1 MADFLPFLFLT
12 NNPVRF
18 DFRGRGGGGEPN
30 IPARNR
36 QQHSNALLQQLTQ
49 AVNNLQT
56 TKVARENDNLPN
68 RKGSYLQ
75 FEGRASYDLITE
87 QLENKGQDI
96 RLLNVKETGANI
108 EEKVISTTVYDQ

>member
-18 DFRGRGGGGEPN
+18 DFRGRSAFGKSN

-49 AVNNLQT
+49 TVSNLT
-56 TKVARENDNLPN
+56 ATKTMRENDNLPN
-68 RKGSYLQ
+68 RKGNYLR
-75 FEGRASYDLITE
+75 FEGRASYDLVTE
-87 QLENKGQDI
+87 QLENNEQDI
-96 RLLNVKETGANI
+96 RLLNVKETGESLA
-108 EEKVISTTVYDQ
+108 EKLLIQ